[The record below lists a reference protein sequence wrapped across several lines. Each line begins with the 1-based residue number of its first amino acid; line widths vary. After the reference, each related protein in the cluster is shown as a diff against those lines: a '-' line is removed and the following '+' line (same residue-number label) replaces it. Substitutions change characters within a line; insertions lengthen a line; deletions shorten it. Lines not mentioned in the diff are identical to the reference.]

1 MEINLDYK
9 NKTILIHQT
18 KYLNNITQR
27 FNKGNLTPVL
37 TLIELGVQLYKAEDK
52 ANKEDLT
59 LY

>member
-9 NKTILIHQT
+9 NKTILIYQT
-18 KYLNNITQR
+18 KYLNNIIQR

-37 TLIELGVQLYKAEDK
+37 TPIELGVQLYKAKDK

-59 LY
+59 SY